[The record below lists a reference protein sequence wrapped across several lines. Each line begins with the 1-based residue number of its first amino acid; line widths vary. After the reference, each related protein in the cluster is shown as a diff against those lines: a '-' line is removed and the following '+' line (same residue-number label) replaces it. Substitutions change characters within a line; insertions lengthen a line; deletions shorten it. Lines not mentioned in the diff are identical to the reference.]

1 MAGQLVAQAQG
12 GPTAQPE
19 IPTVEFEEVGGDHA
33 LSPDLEGTHGEVH
46 DSGHSEVFPPFD
58 SSTFA
63 GQLIWLAITFALLY
77 VLMSRVALPRIGNI
91 IDQRQARI
99 DGDLA
104 AAEHSRKKTDEA
116 IAAYEAALAAARAKA
131 HAMAEETR
139 AGIKSDIDG
148 KRARVEQDLAA
159 KIAGAEASIAATK
172 VEAMGKV
179 DEIAAETVQALVA
192 QISAP
197 VSEAEARAAVAQASK
212 E

>member
-1 MAGQLVAQAQG
+1 
-12 GPTAQPE
+12 
-19 IPTVEFEEVGGDHA
+19 
-33 LSPDLEGTHGEVH
+33 
-46 DSGHSEVFPPFD
+46 
-58 SSTFA
+58 
-63 GQLIWLAITFALLY
+63 
-77 VLMSRVALPRIGNI
+77 
-91 IDQRQARI
+91 
-99 DGDLA
+99 
-104 AAEHSRKKTDEA
+104 
-116 IAAYEAALAAARAKA
+116 A

-139 AGIKSDIDG
+139 AGIKSDIDN

-192 QISAP
+192 QISGP